1 MVLQLDGVRG
11 QCPFS
16 FCVGNKFPTVLKNYY
31 IVCQKVVAS
40 VLFEV
45 EPLEVNKTVKA
56 HKIQLVFFSY
66 KAHA

>member
-40 VLFEV
+40 VLF
-45 EPLEVNKTVKA
+45 
-56 HKIQLVFFSY
+56 
-66 KAHA
+66 